1 MSFFAKAG
9 NRHSQCGQD
18 GILKEVFRRIGTTNQ
33 YCVEF
38 GAWDGIHLSNT
49 RAMIEAGW
57 HGCLIEGDPGKYAI
71 LEKMNAGVEGVT
83 TVNGYVQ
90 IEGEHKLDSILERA
104 GAPAELDFMSIDVD
118 GIDWHI
124 WDSLKNYRPRV
135 VCIETSLCIPF
146 FIDFVQK
153 PEVDGHPISASP
165 LAIYRLGRS
174 KGYYPV
180 AYCGHDWIFI
190 REDLFEPFG
199 IEKQSYLELYREGIE
214 YVSHLPLPTDEG
226 ELDMKRYVEDRLS
239 VIFEANAHHFDCVVN
254 PAELTDLI

>member
-1 MSFFAKAG
+1 
-9 NRHSQCGQD
+9 
-18 GILKEVFRRIGTTNQ
+18 
-33 YCVEF
+33 
-38 GAWDGIHLSNT
+38 
-49 RAMIEAGW
+49 MIEAGW
-57 HGCLIEGDPGKYAI
+57 HGCLIEGDPAKYAI
-71 LEKMNAGVEGVT
+71 LEKMNAGIEGVT
-83 TVNGYVQ
+83 TVNSYVG
-90 IEGEHKLDSILERA
+90 IEGPTRLDNILEKA

-124 WDSLKNYRPRV
+124 WNSLTSYRPRV
-135 VCIETSLCIPF
+135 VCIETSLCIPY

-180 AYCGHDWIFI
+180 AYCGHDWIFV

-199 IEKQSYLELYREGIE
+199 IAKQSYLELYREGIE
-214 YVSHLPLPTDEG
+214 YVSHLPLPTDGG
-226 ELDMKRYVEDRLS
+226 ELDMKRYVTDMLS
-239 VIFEANAHHFDCVVN
+239 SLFQANAHHFDCVVN